1 MNDIC
6 KARTAAKVVEA
17 FKGTDLSN
25 IEIAI
30 KLNTES
36 NYISMIK
43 NSGHYKKIPL
53 KAWEKFRN
61 FVNSNEKIENYHAEK
76 IEELKTEKAEY
87 KIPDRSIKPEVKV
100 KIEESEG
107 KYTLNIDIVITLN
120 GKKITV

>member
-17 FKGTDLSN
+17 LKKTDLSN
-25 IEIAI
+25 IEIAL
-30 KLNTES
+30 KFNTVS
-36 NYISMIK
+36 NYLSMIK
-43 NSGHYKKIPL
+43 NPGDYNKIPL

-61 FVNSNEKIENYHAEK
+61 FVNSNEKIENYQAEK
-76 IEELKTEKAEY
+76 FEEIKTKNV
-87 KIPDRSIKPEVKV
+87 KPEVKV

-107 KYTLNIDIVITLN
+107 KCTLNINIVITLN